1 MASAK
6 RTCLTRWRLG
16 RANRYLP
23 EPFSSWDALILAAGT
38 IGLLAACASHGASVE
53 GQVFEVMNSEAPVGQ
68 WTRVPSAD
76 AYVIV
81 HWTGSVPGPHASS
94 VCLHAAIGKTDERG
108 RFDVPGRWAAPKA
121 YLVIPRDPAVMV
133 YKPGFDQQSEFRK
146 PSAPVVRTLVRS
158 KLPVEQRIALL
169 STYAEAGCMD
179 HETFKTIPLGDA
191 QGVAARFYRAL
202 YEEAQALGPLPP
214 SLNHHL
220 ATLRDKAGVPQP
232 PAPPWQVRT
241 IRPQGPSPAA
251 PVPAAP
257 ADRP

>member
-1 MASAK
+1 MRHS
-6 RTCLTRWRLG
+6 LG

-23 EPFSSWDALILAAGT
+23 EPFSGWAAPILAAAA
-38 IGLLAACASHGASVE
+38 IGLVAACASHGASVE
-53 GQVFEVMNSEAPVGQ
+53 GQVFEATNSEAPAGQ

-108 RFDVPGRWAAPKA
+108 RFEVSGWWAAPKA
-121 YLVIPRDPAVMV
+121 RLVLARDPAVMV
-133 YKPGFDQQSEFRK
+133 YKPGFDQHSEFRN

-169 STYAEAGCMD
+169 STYAEAGCRE
-179 HETFKTIPLGDA
+179 HETFKTIPLGDP
-191 QGVAARFYRAL
+191 QGVAGRFYRAL
-202 YEEAQALGPLPP
+202 YEEAQALGPLSPG
-214 SLNHHL
+214 LNHHL
-220 ATLRDKAGVPQP
+220 ATLREKAGVSP
-232 PAPPWQVRT
+232 PPEPPWQVRA
-241 IRPQGPSPAA
+241 IRPQDPRPAV

>member
-1 MASAK
+1 MRWPLGHAS
-6 RTCLTRWRLG
+6 
-16 RANRYLP
+16 RYLP
-23 EPFSSWDALILAAGT
+23 EPFSSWAAPILAAGA
-38 IGLLAACASHGASVE
+38 IGLFAACASHGASVE
-53 GQVFEVMNSEAPVGQ
+53 GQVFEVVNSEAPVGQ

-108 RFDVPGRWAAPKA
+108 RFDVSGWWAAPKA

-133 YKPGFDQQSEFRK
+133 YKPGLDQHSEFRK

-158 KLPVEQRIALL
+158 KLAVEQRIALL
-169 STYAEAGCMD
+169 SSYAEAGCLD
-179 HETFKTIPLGDA
+179 HETFKTIPLGDT

-214 SLNHHL
+214 RLNHHL

-232 PAPPWQVRT
+232 PEPPWQVRT
-241 IRPQGPSPAA
+241 IRPQGPRPAA